1 MYSGQ
6 VVEFLL
12 VFFKIKEPPMSLSYQ
27 IKNLFITFIF
37 EEITEALMTN
47 CVYLY
52 GRSVV
57 NLPNETLLKSSL

>member
-1 MYSGQ
+1 
-6 VVEFLL
+6 
-12 VFFKIKEPPMSLSYQ
+12 MSLSYQ
-27 IKNLFITFIF
+27 IKIIFITFIF

-47 CVYLY
+47 CVHLY